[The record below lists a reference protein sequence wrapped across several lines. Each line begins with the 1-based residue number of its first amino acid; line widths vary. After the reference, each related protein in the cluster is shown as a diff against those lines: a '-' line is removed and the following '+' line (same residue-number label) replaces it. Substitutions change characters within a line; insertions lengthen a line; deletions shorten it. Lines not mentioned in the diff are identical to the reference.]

1 LDGSS
6 LALNA
11 KDTFKSKPMH
21 ISLFKRAAVICASA
35 LAVASP
41 AAYSQEWTSFK
52 VGQIAEFSYSFSH
65 AHLPDGR
72 FVFGTDGQVFI
83 QDSYGTAA
91 MTALEN
97 TEEVTMD
104 PAFMAV
110 RSETQALVGA
120 GGYSGPSGVY
130 LFDPSAPAT
139 SLVTPPLATLQ
150 NYSGVFWKHP
160 TSGREGWLIS
170 GGNGVEGASDLTFI
184 STDGVVKGSVTGP
197 LSAYSGSVATNGG
210 GDVFVSLAGLFG
222 SVENNQVIKFTA
234 AQMDAAVE
242 AIVDESPAPLTRG
255 EAELVFT
262 ADDSGAMTVDAEGR
276 IWVGG
281 YQINH
286 LQAYDPA
293 TGANRRFMPDHAPLA
308 GAFGPPMY
316 SPKVFTKDA
325 VDYVSFLANDGYFVS
340 NSDLVLGYRPVSELV
355 VRDVQITT
363 ASAMINEGD
372 AETVTVTVQMTP
384 AAAESIT
391 VPLNVSGTA
400 TAGEDFNLA
409 VNEVV
414 FAAGETTKT
423 FNINVLDDAV
433 REEGK
438 ERLVVTLGNPVPL
451 AQAGLGAMGTEIF
464 TLTIEDND
472 TRAVI
477 ATEQNFATLRVGSTF
492 DHGIITSGGVATRWS
507 AKGLPPGM
515 KINADGTLT
524 GTPTKAGEYDQ
535 VVITA
540 TNEFGVST
548 SVTFLLNV
556 EPFPAGATGT
566 FTGLVDRAGTATGGL
581 GARVTLTTTAKSS
594 YTGKVV
600 IGKKTYAIK
609 GLLDAGSGNAEGA
622 AVLKTAA
629 PQELA
634 FVINPGNG
642 LLSGTL
648 QGGGVLAGW
657 RGQVATD
664 RTGVYNFRAST
675 VATPADDVPQGATF
689 GAMKLSTKAVAK
701 VVGKMADGS
710 NFTASSPLGLNGD
723 VVIYQALYTTPGT
736 FTGTVTLADNLAH
749 AITGDLTWSKPAQA
763 KGPLYK
769 EGWETPLALTALGG
783 KYRAPAGATL
793 PLDATPSEEDNALLV
808 LQDGGIE
815 TVGSADNPVT
825 FGVQVLSANKLVME
839 APQKIKVAS
848 KTGAMSGTVTL
859 GEGPARKVVKF
870 QGLLVPDAATENAF
884 DAEGFGF
891 FILPTGTAGVSRAGA
906 VLLERLDEA

>member
-1 LDGSS
+1 
-6 LALNA
+6 
-11 KDTFKSKPMH
+11 MH

-52 VGQIAEFSYSFSH
+52 VGELVNYSFSH

-72 FVFGTDGQVFI
+72 FLFGTVGQVFI

-97 TEEVTMD
+97 DENVMMD

-120 GGYSGPSGVY
+120 GGFTGPSGVY
-130 LFDPSAPAT
+130 LFDPSDPEI
-139 SLVTPPLATLQ
+139 SLVTPPLTTLQ
-150 NYSGVFWKHP
+150 NYAGAFWRHP
-160 TSGREGWLIS
+160 TSGREGWLVS
-170 GGNGVEGASDLTFI
+170 GGNGADGASDLTFI
-184 STDGVVKGSVTGP
+184 SADGAVVGSVTGT
-197 LSAYSGSVATNGG
+197 LSSFSGSVAMDEGG
-210 GDVFVSLAGLFG
+210 NVFVSLAGFTG
-222 SVENNQVIKFTA
+222 SVENNQIIKFTA
-234 AQMDAAVE
+234 GQMDAAV
-242 AIVDESPAPLTRG
+242 AALIAESPVPLTRA

-262 ADDSGAMTVDAEGR
+262 ADASGAMAVDAEGR

-281 YQINH
+281 WQINH
-286 LQAYDPA
+286 LQAYDPV
-293 TGANRRFMPDHAPLA
+293 TQINRRFMPDHAPLA
-308 GAFGPPMY
+308 GAFGPPTY
-316 SPKVFTKDA
+316 APKVFTKDA
-325 VDYVSFLANDGYFVS
+325 VDYVSFLANDGFYAS

-355 VRDVQITT
+355 VRSVQMAAAAQT
-363 ASAMINEGD
+363 ASEAGAPVIE
-372 AETVTVTVQMTP
+372 VTVTMTP

-391 VPLNVSGTA
+391 VPLTVSGTA
-400 TAGEDFNLA
+400 TAGEDFTLA

-423 FNINVLDDAV
+423 FNISVLDDAV
-433 REEGK
+433 SEEGN
-438 ERLVVTLGNPVPL
+438 ETVVVTLGNPLPM
-451 AQAGLGAMGTEIF
+451 AQAGLGALGTDVF
-464 TLTIEDND
+464 TLTIEEND

-477 ATEQNFATLRVGSTF
+477 ATEQNFGSLKVGSTF
-492 DHGIITSGGVATRWS
+492 EHGIITSGGLATRWS

-515 KINADGTLT
+515 KINADGTIT

-540 TNEFGVST
+540 RNEFGVST

-556 EPFPAGATGT
+556 EPFPAGAVGT
-566 FTGLVDRAGTATGGL
+566 FTGLVNRAGTATGGL
-581 GARVTLTTTAKSS
+581 GGWVTLKTTAKSS

-609 GLLDAGSGNAEGA
+609 GLLDAGSGIAEGS

-629 PQELA
+629 AQELA
-634 FVINPGNG
+634 FEINPGTG
-642 LLSGTL
+642 ELDGTL

-657 RGQVATD
+657 RGQTVTD
-664 RTGVYNFRAST
+664 RTGIYNFRAST
-675 VATPADDVPQGATF
+675 AAAPADSVPQGATF
-689 GAMKLSTKAVAK
+689 GSLKLSTKAVAK

-710 NFTASSPLGLNGD
+710 KFTSSSALGMDGS

-749 AITGDLTWSKPAQA
+749 AITGTLTWSKPAQS

-769 EGWETPLALTALGG
+769 DGWETPLALTALGG

-793 PLDATPSEEDNALLV
+793 PLDATISEEDNALLV

-815 TVGSADNPVT
+815 AVGSADNPKT
-825 FGVQVLSANKLVME
+825 FGVKILSATKLVME

-848 KTGAMSGTVTL
+848 KTGAMSGSVTL
-859 GEGPARKVVKF
+859 GEGSARKVVKF

-906 VLLERLDEA
+906 VILERL